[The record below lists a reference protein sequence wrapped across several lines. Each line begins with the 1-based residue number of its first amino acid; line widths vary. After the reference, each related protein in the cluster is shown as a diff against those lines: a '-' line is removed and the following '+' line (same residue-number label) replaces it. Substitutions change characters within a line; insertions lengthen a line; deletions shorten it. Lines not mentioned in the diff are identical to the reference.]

1 MKEIIAMPSP
11 SFSNLIYNIRLLMFS
26 GLLLSPMLYAQ
37 SDDINYK
44 VSAGLYNPKGDDG
57 IQQEYFKSYFNLG
70 VQYGLTDSF
79 SISLD
84 TYISDE
90 VDSHLYFGGSLDYTY
105 KVSDDYDVFARLGGD
120 IMNDNFVPKASF
132 GIAAHLSKT
141 MTFNIEST
149 MRGTEEFS
157 EYQFSIGLSY
167 KFGNEGM
174 TSAIPIK
181 TSGDTVIESIIE
193 TDYLKGSDHMINN
206 PDNESNE
213 FYIIVKG
220 DTLWDISERFNI
232 KLSKL
237 ILMNVSVVNDPD
249 LIYPC
254 TRLILR

>member
-1 MKEIIAMPSP
+1 
-11 SFSNLIYNIRLLMFS
+11 
-26 GLLLSPMLYAQ
+26 
-37 SDDINYK
+37 
-44 VSAGLYNPKGDDG
+44 
-57 IQQEYFKSYFNLG
+57 
-70 VQYGLTDSF
+70 
-79 SISLD
+79 
-84 TYISDE
+84 
-90 VDSHLYFGGSLDYTY
+90 
-105 KVSDDYDVFARLGGD
+105 
-120 IMNDNFVPKASF
+120 
-132 GIAAHLSKT
+132 
-141 MTFNIEST
+141 